1 MPKKLSAG
9 KSADLLEQAILE
21 LAMERAEL
29 VVGTFAQLAE
39 RLSKLRIEAGFGEA
53 TISGMR
59 YQLPSAM
66 ERTGAYALPQGPV
79 LLPLNDD
86 MLLTLVGIKY
96 GEDAAMYLMEKY
108 VDRPSP
114 IGDVPQ

>member
-21 LAMERAEL
+21 LAMERTEL
-29 VVGTFAQLAE
+29 VVGTFQQLAE
-39 RLSKLRIEAGFGEA
+39 RFSTLRIEKGFGSA

-66 ERTGAYALPQGPV
+66 ERTGAYALATGPV
-79 LLPLNDD
+79 LLPLSDD
-86 MLLTLVGIKY
+86 LLVMLVGLRF
-96 GEDAAMYLMEKY
+96 GEEAAEYLLEKQE
-108 VDRPSP
+108 DPSP
-114 IGDVPQ
+114 PT